1 MTSDETPG
9 SSERKRSRAKNGVC
23 FESERTDETRRV
35 RLANDVDLPLE
46 EFITVGESDGYEYT
60 DALPAYELPGS
71 GERLASCGDDV
82 PALFCP
88 ICGTPET
95 VGRTC
100 RRSSCPRC
108 WQSWVYQR
116 ARTLAAK
123 VESLGRHEYA
133 QNDRAV
139 KQHHLVV
146 SFRDSTRVRS
156 TDPHKQATTIAK
168 LLLQRVNVETGY
180 LVYHPYRIAPAYRG
194 HERGHTPGNGTM
206 TWPDILAL
214 IERDEWSWPAVRE
227 KFLVYGP
234 HFHVIGLSE
243 FVSTEEQ
250 TAALEEQTGI
260 VLHRITTRR
269 HDGTDRSI
277 TDVTE
282 LCRIAVDTLS
292 HAGIESTDDGVHY
305 AAFRPFGKVANFS
318 AYGDAAADVTAALR
332 EVAPSILG
340 LRFSEHTCTEPLDM
354 PTNGDHEEKRCSM
367 TAADSS
373 VKSGDTLE
381 ADTSPTE
388 ESICGGSSQSMHVAH
403 QYLDN
408 PAWIAWFKNT
418 YDDAEKRLT
427 ALERASGV
435 WDELD
440 RSTEAEPGECYPAL
454 R

>member
-23 FESERTDETRRV
+23 FESGRTDETRRV

-146 SFRDSTRVRS
+146 SSG
-156 TDPHKQATTIAK
+156 I
-168 LLLQRVNVETGY
+168 QRVSGRPIHTSRQPRSRNSSFSESMS
-180 LVYHPYRIAPAYRG
+180 RRG
-194 HERGHTPGNGTM
+194 IWCIIR
-206 TWPDILAL
+206 
-214 IERDEWSWPAVRE
+214 
-227 KFLVYGP
+227 
-234 HFHVIGLSE
+234 IGLPR
-243 FVSTEEQ
+243 
-250 TAALEEQTGI
+250 L
-260 VLHRITTRR
+260 
-269 HDGTDRSI
+269 
-277 TDVTE
+277 
-282 LCRIAVDTLS
+282 IAVTSKDT
-292 HAGIESTDDGVHY
+292 
-305 AAFRPFGKVANFS
+305 RPE
-318 AYGDAAADVTAALR
+318 TA
-332 EVAPSILG
+332 P
-340 LRFSEHTCTEPLDM
+340 
-354 PTNGDHEEKRCSM
+354 
-367 TAADSS
+367 
-373 VKSGDTLE
+373 
-381 ADTSPTE
+381 
-388 ESICGGSSQSMHVAH
+388 
-403 QYLDN
+403 
-408 PAWIAWFKNT
+408 
-418 YDDAEKRLT
+418 
-427 ALERASGV
+427 
-435 WDELD
+435 
-440 RSTEAEPGECYPAL
+440 
-454 R
+454 